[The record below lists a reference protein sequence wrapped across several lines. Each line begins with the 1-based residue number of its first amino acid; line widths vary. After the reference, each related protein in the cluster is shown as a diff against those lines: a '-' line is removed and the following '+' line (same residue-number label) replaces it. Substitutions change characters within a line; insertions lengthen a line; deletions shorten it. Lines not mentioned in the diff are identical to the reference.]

1 MPLARASRSALFVR
15 LGSELPGEKPMAMLP
30 RDFVLLA
37 AGKGMMRQSTGPELE
52 AGGGLEEPQLTLV
65 SPPGGRPDPRLVE
78 LVRILARRAARRWY
92 AEQVEAQRQRDRSGP
107 SST

>member
-1 MPLARASRSALFVR
+1 
-15 LGSELPGEKPMAMLP
+15 MAMLP

-37 AGKGMMRQSTGPELE
+37 AGKGMVRQSTGSGLQ
-52 AGGGLEEPQLTLV
+52 AGSGLEEPQLTLP

-78 LVRILARRAARRWY
+78 LVRILARRAARRWC
-92 AEQVEAQRQRDRSGP
+92 AEQVEAQRRRDRSGP

>member
-1 MPLARASRSALFVR
+1 
-15 LGSELPGEKPMAMLP
+15 MAMLP
-30 RDFVLLA
+30 RHFVLLA
-37 AGKGMMRQSTGPELE
+37 AGKGMMRRSIGTERDVRV
-52 AGGGLEEPQLTLV
+52 GLEEPQLTLV

-92 AEQVEAQRQRDRSGP
+92 AEQVEAQRRRVGSGP